1 MSRGQRWLH
10 RFALITVAATFPLL
24 FVGGLVTSTGSALAV
39 PDWPTTFGQNM
50 FVYPWSQM
58 VGGIFYEHSHRLLG
72 ALVGF
77 LTLMLTGWLWL
88 QESRAWLRWLG
99 CIALAAV
106 ILQGV
111 LGGLRVVLLRE
122 TLAIIHAC
130 LAQAFFGLMA
140 SIALFTA
147 PGWQLMPQLTPT
159 TAGRRLWWLCLV
171 TTALIYVQII
181 VGALVRHTGL
191 RLDVHVLLAIAVS
204 LHVLLMVVHI
214 RRQHSDYAPFVRPA
228 MLLAGLLGVQLVLG
242 VGAYVLKYTAAG
254 YTMDAGLRVAV
265 TTSHLVIGALMFVT
279 SLICLLRTVAM
290 ASPPR
295 PAMARR
301 VFAEQVSP

>member
-140 SIALFTA
+140 SIALFTS

-242 VGAYVLKYTAAG
+242 VGAYVLKFTAAG
-254 YTMDAGLRVAV
+254 YTMDAGLRIVV
-265 TTSHLVIGALMFVT
+265 TTSHLAIGALMFVT